1 MRYEGTYIYYII
13 YLKTIKRIY
22 ALRVFRKSIYYA
34 IIIIH
39 MRSANGLFD
48 ITDYLITHSRRSQT

>member
-22 ALRVFRKSIYYA
+22 ALRVFRKSIYA
-34 IIIIH
+34 IIYNYTYAKCERVIRH
-39 MRSANGLFD
+39 YRLFD
-48 ITDYLITHSRRSQT
+48 YTF